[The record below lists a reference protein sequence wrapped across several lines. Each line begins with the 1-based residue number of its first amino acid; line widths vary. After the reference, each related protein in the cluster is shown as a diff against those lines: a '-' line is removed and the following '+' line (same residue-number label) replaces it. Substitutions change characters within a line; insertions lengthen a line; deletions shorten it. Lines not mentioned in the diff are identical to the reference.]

1 MRADPRGREIVME
14 VMLAFVLI
22 VLVLVGA
29 LSLGIGAILL
39 VAPLYPTSAGGL
51 QRALAEA
58 SPCAWPA

>member
-39 VAPLYPTSAGGL
+39 VAPLDH
-51 QRALAEA
+51 
-58 SPCAWPA
+58 